1 MAKRKITDAELNAW
15 EKEQKRAFIAGELT
29 PEQIVKLRSVGF
41 SLPPF
46 SKTRVGTIIRQNK
59 LSTKAKY
66 NAFRR
71 KHPELELP
79 LALEVQVVHSE
90 WSTKPTLAEFNLLSK
105 RQQAAFYKKLHTL
118 PGYAEL
124 AI

>member
-1 MAKRKITDAELNAW
+1 MGERAKACVHRRGTDPGTDRQAA
-15 EKEQKRAFIAGELT
+15 
-29 PEQIVKLRSVGF
+29 VGRV
-41 SLPPF
+41 PAAPF

-79 LALEVQVVHSE
+79 LALEVQVIHSG

-124 AI
+124 AM